1 MECDLKILLQPPN
14 FSTRAMLTIEALAPL
29 SMVTSMPGKYYR
41 SQPEPS
47 PQMIYGL
54 LENAFGWHVTDKTS
68 EKQRAKLISH
78 MEKKYK
84 KQAQETGIGF
94 ASLLQFHV
102 VIESISVPPLMH
114 YDDLWSQHLRGSKFT
129 TGSRN
134 YDYKAIPLLNA
145 VKDETRD
152 IKVEEK
158 TASSRDPQMLTAF
171 SNGARIHPDVL
182 RPHFPQYYVNPKPRE
197 YVEPRGA
204 YKCVVAT
211 SPQLTEIIAAA
222 LDNPAAPLY
231 LGSNDG
237 WVDATWEVLP

>member
-1 MECDLKILLQPPN
+1 
-14 FSTRAMLTIEALAPL
+14 
-29 SMVTSMPGKYYR
+29 
-41 SQPEPS
+41 
-47 PQMIYGL
+47 QMIYGL
-54 LENAFGWHVTDKTS
+54 LENALGWHVTDKTS
-68 EKQRAKLISH
+68 EKQRAKLISRL
-78 MEKKYK
+78 EKKYK

-114 YDDLWSQHLRGSKFT
+114 FDDLWSQHLRGSKFT

-158 TASSRDPQMLTAF
+158 AASSRDPQMLTAF

-204 YKCVVAT
+204 YKCVMAT
-211 SPQLTEIIAAA
+211 SLQLAEIIAAA
-222 LDNPAAPLY
+222 
-231 LGSNDG
+231 
-237 WVDATWEVLP
+237 